1 MQHRNNTKTIL
12 LMCEG
17 NDLDLK
23 THIFKETASYH
34 APQKKIKIKL
44 QEFYFPAR

>member
-12 LMCEG
+12 FMCEE

-23 THIFKETASYH
+23 THIFKRH
-34 APQKKIKIKL
+34 HLIMLQKKKIKIKL

>member
-12 LMCEG
+12 FMCVG

-23 THIFKETASYH
+23 THIFQETSSYH

>member
-12 LMCEG
+12 FMSEG

-23 THIFKETASYH
+23 THIFKRHHLTMLH
-34 APQKKIKIKL
+34 KKKIKIKL